1 MTALL
6 PRQSAIAAGLKRY
19 FTGKPC
25 PHGHVAERR
34 VSSFACLQCE
44 TKWQKENVERCRAI
58 RRKWE
63 IDNPEKAR
71 ASARKCYRNNPET
84 ARAKTHRRLALR
96 HKAEGSHTAEDIASI
111 RRLQK
116 NRCAYCA
123 QKLPKNFH
131 VDHIVALAMG
141 GSNSRRNL
149 QVTCPRCNSRK
160 SAKDP
165 IVFAQSLGRLL

>member
-25 PHGHVAERR
+25 PHGHIAERR
-34 VSSFACLQCE
+34 VSSFACLRCE
-44 TKWQKENVERCRAI
+44 TKWQKENVERRRAI

-63 IDNPEKAR
+63 RD
-71 ASARKCYRNNPET
+71 NPET

-96 HKAEGSHTAEDIASI
+96 RKAEGSHTAEDIASI

-116 NRCAYCA
+116 NRCAYCG

-131 VDHIVALAMG
+131 VDHIVALARG

-149 QVTCPRCNSRK
+149 QITCPQCNSRK

-165 IVFAQSLGRLL
+165 IGFAQLLGRLL